1 MYSSSEFCY
10 GKLRFAKN
18 LLQHNVS
25 GQFCWCFKVFPA
37 WPQPEP
43 QSVKEWEYKSIIL
56 LWDAYHI
63 ISVEGLLINKVNI
76 LLILLITV
84 KSGYQLC

>member
-1 MYSSSEFCY
+1 MSLANFVDED
-10 GKLRFAKN
+10 
-18 LLQHNVS
+18 
-25 GQFCWCFKVFPA
+25 KVFPA

-63 ISVEGLLINKVNI
+63 ISVQGLLINKVNI